1 MEEIRKL
8 VKDKELVVRKRV
20 VNFLEK
26 IFKYLGYEFRHD
38 NYKSVAYGE
47 TCFLTP
53 LEERAKNYI
62 DAFNYLLSNKNN
74 ILTSKILSKFIYII
88 KQEEIDVN
96 FLRRISSY
104 YFCLEKENELDKA
117 LKFNLYVYKEL
128 EFLNHEERLVIS
140 LMLFNYSL
148 IQDNIPC
155 VQLVMKEL
163 QKYEEIKDKEDYESL
178 YEFMKEVIINNKFQD
193 KLYYRNLKPLT
204 LRQIKRKILK
214 DKDVLKD
221 KYKVKSIY
229 IFGSFCKMIERI
241 DSDIDMAIRLSLD
254 LTEIEKEQILKE
266 LKEYFYK
273 VFKRFVDIH
282 ELMDVVHEDF
292 IEEAVNI
299 IKIY

>member
-1 MEEIRKL
+1 MEEIRSL
-8 VKDKELVVRKRV
+8 VKNKELVVRKRI

-47 TCFLTP
+47 MCFLTP

-62 DAFNYLLSNKNN
+62 DALNYLLANKNSV
-74 ILTSKILSKFIYII
+74 LTSKVLSKFIYII
-88 KQEEIDVN
+88 KQREIDIN
-96 FLRRISSY
+96 ILKRISNY
-104 YFCLEKENELDKA
+104 YFYLEKENELNKA
-117 LKFNLYVYKEL
+117 LKINLYVYKEL
-128 EFLNHEERLVIS
+128 EFLNHEEQLVIS

-148 IQDNIPC
+148 VQDNIPC

-163 QKYEEIKDKEDYESL
+163 QKYEELKDKGDYEAL
-178 YEFMKEVIINNKFQD
+178 YEFMKEVIMNNKFQD
-193 KLYYRNLKPLT
+193 KSYYRNLKPLT
-204 LRQIKRKILK
+204 LRKIQRKILK

-229 IFGSFCKMIERI
+229 IFGSFCKGIERI

-254 LTEIEKEQILKE
+254 LTEVEKEKTLKE

-282 ELMDVVHEDF
+282 ELMDMVHENF